1 MLYRTEGHLFAKLG
15 QSDSCCLN
23 TRTPAL
29 TYGLRGLSYY
39 KLSIAGPARDLHSG
53 VFGHTVHSE
62 PMTDLISLLGTLI
75 SPQGDILVKWVDEM
89 VDAADADERDIKE
102 ATGASIALS
111 ADKMSVRMGRMRS
124 PQFVNPQ
131 Y

>member
-1 MLYRTEGHLFAKLG
+1 
-15 QSDSCCLN
+15 
-23 TRTPAL
+23 
-29 TYGLRGLSYY
+29 
-39 KLSIAGPARDLHSG
+39 
-53 VFGHTVHSE
+53 
-62 PMTDLISLLGTLI
+62 MTDLISLLGTLI

-111 ADKMSVRMGRMRS
+111 ADKVSVLMGRMRS
-124 PQFVNPQ
+124 PPFVNPQ